1 MNRNLTKT
9 GIDVSIIII
18 SWNTCDLFAQCLQSL
33 QQAIQDIQA
42 EIIVVDNDSKDGSA
56 QYVAKHFPNAC
67 LIRNDCNR
75 GFAAVDLPPKS
86 VNLLLWQT

>member
-18 SWNTCDLFAQCLQSL
+18 SWNTRDLLAQCLQSL
-33 QQAIQDIQA
+33 LQVIQDIQA
-42 EIIVVDNDSKDGSA
+42 EIVVVDDGSA

-67 LIRNDCNR
+67 LIRNDCGR
-75 GFAAVDLPPKS
+75 CFAAVDLPQKA
-86 VNLLLWQT
+86 